1 MEKTF
6 KQKSLSQH
14 HMAKK
19 RKEKTDEETL
29 DFKLPKF
36 DEEKFLNKERRNI
49 KTLFISFF
57 FGFIIALISFGFWS
71 LLSGSTFRWELILL
85 LGVFNIPWL
94 KYLFLKLDIDLTD
107 FGRKGW
113 FGSYAIYI
121 FTWLIVLILLINPP
135 FYDEEDPSVDLVILP
150 GMQEPGGKVSI
161 VAHIVD
167 NVRVENQDI
176 DFALI
181 YPNGTIFS
189 PEFTFENNIFRYTYE
204 NPENISGEYTL
215 TLTATDVN
223 GHKNEINKTFEYSED
238 ALKIISSRFT
248 DIRSGDAI
256 TIKADKKISSENF
269 RVYYRINNGPEINTV
284 RKDKGDIEKY
294 ETFAE
299 YEGWSE
305 NSNVT
310 VNVYVEVSH
319 YFINIKENFTN
330 IVEDTTEYRFTTGSD
345 SNIGTEPVLKNNELT
360 YTLPHP
366 RITPVTPGFEM
377 MVFIL
382 SLIVVALIFKY
393 RKKDK
398 KI

>member
-1 MEKTF
+1 
-6 KQKSLSQH
+6 
-14 HMAKK
+14 MAKK
-19 RKEKTDEETL
+19 RKEKTDEEEF

-49 KTLFISFF
+49 KTLFISFL
-57 FGFIIALISFGFWS
+57 FGFVIALISFGFWI
-71 LLSGSTFRWELILL
+71 LLRGSTFRWELILL
-85 LGVFNIPWL
+85 LGVFNIPWI

-121 FTWLIVLILLINPP
+121 FTWLIVLILLVNPP
-135 FYDEEDPSVDLVILP
+135 FYDEENPSVDIVVLP
-150 GMQEPGGKVSI
+150 GMQEPGGTVNI
-161 VAHIVD
+161 VAYIVD
-167 NVRVENQDI
+167 NVDIENQGI
-176 DFALI
+176 DFTLI
-181 YPNGTIFS
+181 YPNGTILS
-189 PEFTFENNIFRYTYE
+189 PEFTFKNNIFRYTYE
-204 NPENISGEYTL
+204 NPDNISGEYTF

-223 GHKNEINKTFEYSED
+223 GYKKEINRTFEYSED

-256 TIKADKKISSENF
+256 IINADKKISLESF
-269 RVYYRINNGPEINTV
+269 RVYYRINNGTEINV
-284 RKDKGDIEKY
+284 DRKDKNDREKY
-294 ETFAE
+294 ETVAE

-310 VNVYVEVSH
+310 IKVFVEVSH
-319 YFINIKENFTN
+319 YFINVNENFTN
-330 IVEDTTEYRFTTGSD
+330 TLEDTTEYKFSTGSD
-345 SNIGTEPVLKNNELT
+345 SNIGTEPVLKNNELN
-360 YTLPHP
+360 YNLPYP
-366 RITPVTPGFEM
+366 RITPVTPGFEV

-382 SLIVVALIFKY
+382 SLFVVALIFKY

>member
-1 MEKTF
+1 
-6 KQKSLSQH
+6 
-14 HMAKK
+14 MAKK
-19 RKEKTDEETL
+19 RKEKTDEEEF

-49 KTLFISFF
+49 KTLFISFL
-57 FGFIIALISFGFWS
+57 FGFVIALISFGFWI

-85 LGVFNIPWL
+85 LGVFNIPWI

-121 FTWLIVLILLINPP
+121 FTWLIVLILLVNPP
-135 FYDEEDPSVDLVILP
+135 FYDEEKPSVDIVALP
-150 GMQEPGGKVSI
+150 GMQEPGGTVNI

-167 NVRVENQDI
+167 NVDIENQGI
-176 DFALI
+176 DFTLI
-181 YPNGTIFS
+181 YPNGTILS
-189 PEFTFENNIFRYTYE
+189 PEFTFKNNIFRYTYE
-204 NPENISGEYTL
+204 NPDNISGEYTF

-223 GHKNEINKTFEYSED
+223 GHKKEINRTFEYSED

-256 TIKADKKISSENF
+256 IINADKKISLENF
-269 RVYYRINNGPEINTV
+269 RVFYRINNGTEINV
-284 RKDKGDIEKY
+284 DRKDNNDREKY
-294 ETFAE
+294 ETVAE

-310 VNVYVEVSH
+310 IKVFVKVSH
-319 YFINIKENFTN
+319 YFINVNENFTN
-330 IVEDTTEYRFTTGSD
+330 TLEDTTEYKFSTGSD
-345 SNIGTEPVLKNNELT
+345 SNIGTEPVLKNNELN
-360 YTLPHP
+360 YNLPYP
-366 RITPVTPGFEM
+366 RITPVTPGFEVM
-377 MVFIL
+377 LFIL
-382 SLIVVALIFKY
+382 SLFVVALIFKY

>member
-1 MEKTF
+1 
-6 KQKSLSQH
+6 
-14 HMAKK
+14 MAKK
-19 RKEKTDEETL
+19 RKEKTEEEL

-36 DEEKFLNKERRNI
+36 DEEKFLKREHRNI
-49 KTLFISFF
+49 KTLFISFL
-57 FGFIIALISFGFWS
+57 FGFVIALISFGFWS

-85 LGVFNIPWL
+85 LGVFNMPWL

-121 FTWLIVLILLINPP
+121 FTWLIVLIILVNPP
-135 FYDEEDPSVDLVILP
+135 FYDEEKPSVDIVALP
-150 GMQEPGGKVSI
+150 GMQEPGGTVSI
-161 VAHIVD
+161 VAHIID
-167 NVRVENQDI
+167 NVGVKKQGI
-176 DFALI
+176 DFTLS
-181 YPNGTIFS
+181 YPNGTALS

-204 NPENISGEYTL
+204 NPNNISGEYTF
-215 TLTATDVN
+215 TLTATDIN
-223 GHKNEINKTFEYSED
+223 GRKNEINRTFEYNED

-269 RVYYRINNGPEINTV
+269 RVYYRINNGTEINAD
-284 RKDKGDIEKY
+284 RKDKGDAEKY
-294 ETFAE
+294 ETVAE

-310 VNVYVEVSH
+310 VKVYVEVSH
-319 YFINIKENFTN
+319 YFINVNENFTN
-330 IVEDTTEYRFTTGSD
+330 TVEDTTEYEFSTGSD
-345 SNIGTEPVLKNNELT
+345 SSIGTEPVLKNNELT
-360 YTLPHP
+360 YILPHP
-366 RITPVTPGFEM
+366 RITPVTPGFE
-377 MVFIL
+377 VILFIL

-398 KI
+398 KT